1 MQHDRDRDGAL
12 SPLEME
18 SLFSRCLFPPWSDEY
33 KYTVATNEKVV
44 VHIIVTSDIDRFF
57 FIKVEEK
64 ANMLIGTMASVKI
77 NLLI

>member
-18 SLFSRCLFPPWSDEY
+18 SLFSRCLFPPWGDEY

-44 VHIIVTSDIDRFF
+44 VYIIVTSDIDRFF

-64 ANMLIGTMASVKI
+64 ANMLIGTMVASVKI
-77 NLLI
+77 KI